1 MIGWEKTKNPQ
12 KFLITI
18 KFTVHDLISF
28 LNSHTMKITPI
39 FLTAILTTCTAATT
53 CLTNDQCETP
63 DTGLACQSLNNIS
76 SCLYCNATNSQDE
89 VCGSAFVCSIDQTTL
104 RYKCTRAPL
113 FGTKTSWTV
122 WLGAVF
128 LFLGSALAAGGGLG
142 GGGIFVPVLILV
154 LSLSPKEAVPI
165 SQAMIFGGS
174 LVNLVMN
181 YRSRHPVVKTRPLI
195 DYDAVLILEPL
206 MLLGTTFGVM
216 LNAVSPTWLIL

>member
-1 MIGWEKTKNPQ
+1 
-12 KFLITI
+12 
-18 KFTVHDLISF
+18 
-28 LNSHTMKITPI
+28 MKITPI
-39 FLTAILTTCTAATT
+39 LLTAILTTCTAATT

-113 FGTKTSWTV
+113 FGAKTSWAV

-216 LNAVSPTWLIL
+216 LNAVQDY

>member
-1 MIGWEKTKNPQ
+1 M
-12 KFLITI
+12 
-18 KFTVHDLISF
+18 
-28 LNSHTMKITPI
+28 
-39 FLTAILTTCTAATT
+39 
-53 CLTNDQCETP
+53 
-63 DTGLACQSLNNIS
+63 
-76 SCLYCNATNSQDE
+76 
-89 VCGSAFVCSIDQTTL
+89 
-104 RYKCTRAPL
+104 
-113 FGTKTSWTV
+113 
-122 WLGAVF
+122 
-128 LFLGSALAAGGGLG
+128 FLGSALAAGGGLG

-216 LNAVSPTWLIL
+216 LNAVSPTWLIIVSFFFFFMRCHLPIIIVDDVAVLRIFFFYF